1 MGNICWLA
9 SYPKSG
15 NTWLRVFLANMIADR
30 GEPVPLRDLPGFGDD
45 EALPED
51 YTALAGRPSSELS
64 LQEIA
69 RLRPLVHARIAAR
82 HQGTVFVKTHN
93 MAGSH
98 DGYPLH
104 DMDVTVAAIYV
115 VRNPLDVVL
124 SMSHHFGVDI
134 DAAIASMASED
145 IGTANDS
152 LYVSQVLGSWSRHVS
167 SWTGQARSRVLVLR
181 YEDLLERPAKTFGK
195 VVKLLN
201 LGADRARMDRAI
213 KYSGFNTLAEMER
226 KDGFVEA
233 SGKGGRFFRQGIS
246 HQWRE
251 GLNRDQVAM
260 VVDRHREQMARFKY
274 LPHGY

>member
-30 GEPVPLRDLPGFGDD
+30 GEPVPLGDLPRFSDD

-51 YTALAGRPSSELS
+51 YTAMGGRASTELS

-69 RLRPLVHARIAAR
+69 RLRPQVHARIAAR

-93 MAGSH
+93 MSGSY

-124 SMSHHFGVDI
+124 SMSDHFGTDVEE
-134 DAAIASMASED
+134 AIASMASD
-145 IGTANDS
+145 DTGTANDS
-152 LYVSQVLGSWSRHVS
+152 LHVSQVLGSWSRHVA
-167 SWTGQARSRVLVLR
+167 SWTAQPGPRVLVVR

-201 LGADRARMDRAI
+201 LSGDRARMERAI
-213 KYSGFNTLAEMER
+213 KHSAFRTLTEMER

-233 SGKGGRFFRQGIS
+233 SGKGGRFFRQGRS

-251 GLNRDQVAM
+251 GLSRDQVAR
-260 VVDRHREQMARFKY
+260 VVDRHREQMSRFKY
-274 LPHGY
+274 VPHGY